1 MSTDQEGTIERPED
15 IGESPGAIVK
25 RWQMEC
31 ELAEKAEK
39 KWRDAAGRNIDRYRG
54 AKMTSSRFN
63 ILWSNTQTL
72 LPALYQKSPLPDVR
86 RRYRDEDPIGRTIA
100 EGVERALAFSVDN
113 YDFDSTIR
121 SSVLDYL
128 LTGRGV
134 VRVRYNPHILPVE
147 DAPPPLAASV
157 APKAESPAP
166 PLPGLGAPLPGA
178 AEAVPILPNQP
189 FPLLDPEQAGAADAT
204 AQADQFMKEL
214 GEETLEPQEPPLEEV
229 AYEEVTCEPVEW
241 DDFLISPARR
251 WDHVRWV
258 RFCHRLTRKELEELS
273 PEMGGDVP
281 LDWAPAGFDDADNT
295 EKGGPGDAMKRAL
308 VWEIW
313 DKETRQVLFIAP
325 SFKVGPLKVEEDPL
339 GLRNFFPV
347 PRPLYSI
354 PAPDSLVP
362 IPEYQIYEEQAK
374 ELNEVSRRINNLT
387 KALKA
392 RGVYDST
399 ILELQRVMDE
409 DDNALIPSDGVT
421 SAMAAGGLDRAIW
434 FMPIEVMAGVLRQL
448 YASREQIKQTIY
460 EITGI
465 ADIIRGATHPQETAT
480 AQSLKA
486 RFGSLRL
493 DDRRRQIQRFI
504 RDIFRLKAEIIA
516 EHFAPDTLGLI
527 TGVEVTDDMLR
538 IMRADVARGVRI
550 DVESDITVGANLA
563 EEQQAMTQLLTAVT
577 QYVTGVAPLVAQGIM
592 PLDAAKALLLS
603 ATRRFQMGREV
614 EDTLMQIGEGGDP
627 LAALAGGNPLAALLG
642 QGGGAPPGAGAVP
655 PTPPVPGAPGAGSQ
669 AGPVALPDAAQPSP
683 SSGPSPEMQAEKQ
696 LDLQVRQMETQMKL
710 ASAQQQAQLDQA
722 RHQMELERLQLE
734 RLTLREQMELK
745 RQEQQLKLQDAA
757 LRQNGTSPF

>member
-1 MSTDQEGTIERPED
+1 MSTDQDATIERPED

-39 KWRDAAGRNIDRYRG
+39 KWREAAGRNIERYRG

-147 DAPPPLAASV
+147 DAPPPLTAGA
-157 APKAESPAP
+157 APKPKEPAA
-166 PLPGLGAPLPGA
+166 PLPGLGAPLSPPEAGA
-178 AEAVPILPNQP
+178 APSMPNQP
-189 FPLLDPEQAGAADAT
+189 FPLLDPEQAKGDDAAEADA
-204 AQADQFMKEL
+204 FLKEVV
-214 GEETLEPQEPPLEEV
+214 GDEAAPPPMEEV

-258 RFCHRLTRKELEELS
+258 RFRHRLTRKELEELA
-273 PEMGGDVP
+273 PEVGGDVP
-281 LDWAPAGFDDADNT
+281 LDWTPDGFDEADST

-313 DKETRQVLFIAP
+313 DKDTRQVLFIAP
-325 SFKVGPLKVEEDPL
+325 SFKAGPLKVEEDPL
-339 GLRNFFPV
+339 SLRHFFPV

-448 YASREQIKQTIY
+448 YASREQIKHTIY

-465 ADIIRGATHPQETAT
+465 ADIMRGATHPSETAT

-504 RDIFRLKAEIIA
+504 RDIFRLKAELIA

-527 TGVEVTDDMLR
+527 TGVEITDDMLR
-538 IMRADVARGVRI
+538 VMRADIARGVRI

-563 EEQQAMTQLLTAVT
+563 EEQQSMTQLLTAVT

-592 PLDAAKALLLS
+592 PLDAAKAMLLS

-614 EDTLMQIGEGGDP
+614 EDSLMQIGEAADP
-627 LAALAGGNPLAALLG
+627 LAALGGGNPLAALLG
-642 QGGGAPPGAGAVP
+642 GGGAPPPGPAGAVP
-655 PTPPVPGAPGAGSQ
+655 APPPGAPPQALTAPPPASLPPDAPPPEEQ
-669 AGPVALPDAAQPSP
+669 AG
-683 SSGPSPEMQAEKQ
+683 KQ
-696 LDLQVRQMETQMKL
+696 LELQVRQTEAQMKL
-710 ASAQQQAQLDQA
+710 ASAQQQAQVDQA
-722 RHQMELERLQLE
+722 RHHMEMEKLQLE
-734 RLTLREQMELK
+734 RLALREQMEAK
-745 RQEQQLKLQDAA
+745 RQEQQLKLQEAA
-757 LRQNGTSPF
+757 LRQPPPSPF

>member
-39 KWRDAAGRNIDRYRG
+39 KWRDAAGRNIERYRG

-72 LPALYQKSPLPDVR
+72 MPALYQKSPLPDVR
-86 RRYRDEDPIGRTIA
+86 RRYRDEDQIGRTIA

-134 VRVRYNPHILPVE
+134 VRVRYNPHFLPVE
-147 DAPPPLAASV
+147 DPPPPLAAGS
-157 APKAESPAP
+157 APKPKEAAG
-166 PLPGLGAPLPGA
+166 PLPGLGTPLPGA
-178 AEAVPILPNQP
+178 GAAAGPALPNQP
-189 FPLLDPEQAGAADAT
+189 FPLLDPEQLPKGDA
-204 AQADQFMKEL
+204 AQAEQFLTEL
-214 GEETLEPQEPPLEEV
+214 GEEGAAPPEPPLEEV

-258 RFCHRLTRKELEELS
+258 RFRHRLTRKELEDLA
-273 PEMGGDVP
+273 PEVGGDVP
-281 LDWAPAGFDDADNT
+281 LDWTPAGFDEADNT

-313 DKETRQVLFIAP
+313 DKDSRKVLFIAP
-325 SFKVGPLKVEEDPL
+325 SFKAGPLKVEDDPL
-339 GLRNFFPV
+339 GLRSFFPV

-493 DDRRRQIQRFI
+493 DDRRREIQRFI
-504 RDIFRLKAEIIA
+504 RDIFRLKAEVIA

-563 EEQQAMTQLLTAVT
+563 EEQQAMTQLLSAVT

-592 PLDAAKALLLS
+592 PLDAAKAMLLS

-614 EDTLMQIGEGGDP
+614 EDSLMQIGEAADP
-627 LAALAGGNPLAALLG
+627 LAALGGGGNPLAALLG
-642 QGGGAPPGAGAVP
+642 PGAGGPSGVAGALPAPPIPGAVP
-655 PTPPVPGAPGAGSQ
+655 P
-669 AGPVALPDAAQPSP
+669 AGPPSP
-683 SSGPSPEMQAEKQ
+683 GVPDPAAAAPAAGPSPEAQAEKQ
-696 LDLQVRQMETQMKL
+696 IDVQVRQLEAQMKL
-710 ASAQQQAQLDQA
+710 AAAQQQAQLD
-722 RHQMELERLQLE
+722 
-734 RLTLREQMELK
+734 
-745 RQEQQLKLQDAA
+745 
-757 LRQNGTSPF
+757 